1 MSPWRVKYCLIW
13 EICFV
18 KCADGKA
25 FMGWLSSFL
34 CGFMVSVKDVMTKD
48 VVTVESGKTVV
59 EAASVMA
66 EKDLGCLVVVVK
78 GFPVGIVTERDLVR
92 RIVAVRGSFDVRVR
106 EVMSKTLVTIG
117 PNVSL
122 REAARVMAS
131 NRVRRLPVL
140 DGNRLVGIIGASDFV
155 RSVGRKTVAEEIL
168 SAVGRGSS
176 SSV

>member
-1 MSPWRVKYCLIW
+1 
-13 EICFV
+13 
-18 KCADGKA
+18 
-25 FMGWLSSFL
+25 
-34 CGFMVSVKDVMTKD
+34 MTKD

-78 GFPVGIVTERDLVR
+78 GFPVGIVTDRDLVR
-92 RIVAVRGSFDVRVR
+92 RIVAVRVSFDVRVR

-155 RSVGRKTVAEEIL
+155 RSVGRKTVAEELL

>member
-1 MSPWRVKYCLIW
+1 
-13 EICFV
+13 
-18 KCADGKA
+18 
-25 FMGWLSSFL
+25 
-34 CGFMVSVKDVMTKD
+34 MVSVKDVMTKD

-92 RIVAVRGSFDVRVR
+92 RIVAVRGSFDVLVR

>member
-1 MSPWRVKYCLIW
+1 
-13 EICFV
+13 
-18 KCADGKA
+18 
-25 FMGWLSSFL
+25 
-34 CGFMVSVKDVMTKD
+34 MTKD

-92 RIVAVRGSFDVRVR
+92 RIVAVRGSFDVLVR

>member
-1 MSPWRVKYCLIW
+1 MVRLLWVGCL
-13 EICFV
+13 V
-18 KCADGKA
+18 
-25 FMGWLSSFL
+25 FL

-155 RSVGRKTVAEEIL
+155 RSVGRKTVAEELL

>member
-1 MSPWRVKYCLIW
+1 
-13 EICFV
+13 
-18 KCADGKA
+18 
-25 FMGWLSSFL
+25 
-34 CGFMVSVKDVMTKD
+34 MVSVKDVMTKD

>member
-1 MSPWRVKYCLIW
+1 MVRLLWVGCL
-13 EICFV
+13 V
-18 KCADGKA
+18 
-25 FMGWLSSFL
+25 FL

-155 RSVGRKTVAEEIL
+155 RSVGRKTVAEELL

-176 SSV
+176 ISV

>member
-1 MSPWRVKYCLIW
+1 MVRLLWVGCL
-13 EICFV
+13 V
-18 KCADGKA
+18 
-25 FMGWLSSFL
+25 FL

-92 RIVAVRGSFDVRVR
+92 RIVAVRGSFDVLVR

>member
-1 MSPWRVKYCLIW
+1 
-13 EICFV
+13 
-18 KCADGKA
+18 
-25 FMGWLSSFL
+25 
-34 CGFMVSVKDVMTKD
+34 MVSVKDVMTKD

-155 RSVGRKTVAEEIL
+155 RSVGRKTVAEELL

>member
-1 MSPWRVKYCLIW
+1 
-13 EICFV
+13 
-18 KCADGKA
+18 
-25 FMGWLSSFL
+25 
-34 CGFMVSVKDVMTKD
+34 MTKD

-155 RSVGRKTVAEEIL
+155 RSVGRKTVAEELL

-176 SSV
+176 ISV

>member
-1 MSPWRVKYCLIW
+1 
-13 EICFV
+13 
-18 KCADGKA
+18 
-25 FMGWLSSFL
+25 
-34 CGFMVSVKDVMTKD
+34 MVSVKDVMTKD

-155 RSVGRKTVAEEIL
+155 RSVGRKTVAEELL

-176 SSV
+176 ISV

>member
-1 MSPWRVKYCLIW
+1 MVRLLWVGCL
-13 EICFV
+13 V
-18 KCADGKA
+18 
-25 FMGWLSSFL
+25 FL

-122 REAARVMAS
+122 REAARVMTS
-131 NRVRRLPVL
+131 TRVRRLPVL

-155 RSVGRKTVAEEIL
+155 RSVGRKTVAEELL

>member
-1 MSPWRVKYCLIW
+1 
-13 EICFV
+13 
-18 KCADGKA
+18 
-25 FMGWLSSFL
+25 
-34 CGFMVSVKDVMTKD
+34 MTKD

-92 RIVAVRGSFDVRVR
+92 RIVAVRGSFDVLVR

-140 DGNRLVGIIGASDFV
+140 DGTRLVGIIGASDFV

>member
-1 MSPWRVKYCLIW
+1 
-13 EICFV
+13 
-18 KCADGKA
+18 
-25 FMGWLSSFL
+25 
-34 CGFMVSVKDVMTKD
+34 
-48 VVTVESGKTVV
+48 
-59 EAASVMA
+59 
-66 EKDLGCLVVVVK
+66 LVVVVK

-155 RSVGRKTVAEEIL
+155 RSVGRKTVAEELL